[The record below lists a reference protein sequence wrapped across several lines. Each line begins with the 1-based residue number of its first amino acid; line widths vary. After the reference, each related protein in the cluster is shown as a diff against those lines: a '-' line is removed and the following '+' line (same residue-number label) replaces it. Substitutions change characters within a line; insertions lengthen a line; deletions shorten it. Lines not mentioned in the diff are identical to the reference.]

1 MGADRRSVFI
11 RARRTRAHR
20 AARSA
25 FAAGLAALALI
36 FAFAPRA
43 EAKRFFIPQ
52 DYKTIQAGIDKASTG
67 DTIWV
72 AAGTYPGGIVM
83 KKSVVLFGDAGAENT
98 ILDGGDSV
106 RVLEMEGLRNAAV
119 VGFTIRRGKANSG
132 GGVHCVRDTSILFAG
147 CFFEKNWESAIS
159 AWDTRD
165 VNLMELRFEGNWGS
179 AVTLQSSS
187 LIARECE
194 FVKNHGY
201 VGGAINFVRSST
213 TLPLRNCAFDENSA
227 DDATGGA
234 VNADSSDLLIAECVF
249 RKNSAKVAGGA
260 IAVMNG
266 SKVALSRLH
275 FAGNHAAASGAVHA
289 DHGGL
294 NLAMSLF
301 EKNEATALGSAIG
314 IVARAQAGIN
324 PIIVNNTFYKNASK
338 SEGTTIWAEHV
349 SPEIRKNIFVVEGDQ
364 RAVTGSDSS
373 PLYECNLIYDP
384 TGGALGTL
392 PSADTLVG
400 DPLFCDPENGNFYVR
415 DLSPAVLASCAPIG
429 ALPKKCTS
437 FKMAPSR

>member
-1 MGADRRSVFI
+1 VGANGRFAAGR
-11 RARRTRAHR
+11 RAR
-20 AARSA
+20 RSA
-25 FAAGLAALALI
+25 FAAALVALALLL
-36 FAFAPRA
+36 AFAPRA
-43 EAKRFFIPQ
+43 EATRFFIPQ
-52 DYKTIQAGIDKASTG
+52 DYKTIQAGMDKASKG
-67 DTIWV
+67 DTVWV
-72 AAGTYPGGIVM
+72 AAGTYPGGLVM
-83 KKSVVLFGDAGAENT
+83 KKSIVLFGDAGAENT

-119 VGFTIRRGKANSG
+119 VGFTIRHGKAISG
-132 GGVHCVRDTSILFAG
+132 GGVHCVRDTSVMFAG
-147 CFFEKNWESAIS
+147 CVFQKNWESAIS

-165 VNLMELRFEGNWGS
+165 INLVELRFEENWGS
-179 AVTLQSSS
+179 AVALQSTS
-187 LIARECE
+187 LIARGCE

-201 VGGAINFVRSST
+201 VGGAISFVRSST

-260 IAVMNG
+260 LAVMNG

-275 FAGNHAAASGAVHA
+275 FSENHAAASGAVHA

-301 EKNEATALGSAIG
+301 DKNEATALGSAIG
-314 IVARAQAGIN
+314 LATRAQAGIN
-324 PIIVNNTFYKNASK
+324 PIITNNTFYKNASK

-349 SPEIRKNIFVVEGDQ
+349 SPEIRKNIFVVEGEQ
-364 RAVTGSDSS
+364 KAVMGADSS

-400 DPLFCDPENGNFYVR
+400 DPLFCDPDNGDFYVR
-415 DLSPAVLASCAPIG
+415 DLSPAVLATCAPIG
-429 ALPKKCTS
+429 ALPKKCSS